1 MDEKYIYLAAGAIG
15 GIIVGAAVTAIIK
28 NNEMTQLAL
37 ELSDSDKEEKT
48 DSDSEN

>member
-37 ELSDSDKEEKT
+37 ELSPESEKEEKT
-48 DSDSEN
+48 DSES